1 VIPNSG
7 FSKGCNKSRRIELK
21 TKVGNKSLKT
31 KMNIDKFVKEN
42 NRANKNAKNLKT
54 NKMTTKII

>member
-1 VIPNSG
+1 
-7 FSKGCNKSRRIELK
+7 
-21 TKVGNKSLKT
+21 
-31 KMNIDKFVKEN
+31 MNIDKFVKEN